1 MGLFDQIVG
10 GLMGNSG
17 GSSALQGLLMNMLGG
32 NQQGQTNQGETNQGQ
47 TNQGQAGQNLPAGG
61 IGGLLA
67 TLEQAGLGQAVQSW
81 IGTGNNQPV
90 SPDQLH
96 SALGEEQV
104 QSMASHSGMSTR
116 DLLLQLSQHLP
127 AIIDSLTPHGQL
139 PPQVAEQKSNAT

>member
-17 GSSALQGLLMNMLGG
+17 ASSALQGLLTNMLGG
-32 NQQGQTNQGETNQGQ
+32 NQQGQV
-47 TNQGQAGQNLPAGG
+47 NQGQAGQNLPAGG

-104 QSMASHSGMSTR
+104 QSMASQSGMSTR

-139 PPQVAEQKSNAT
+139 PPQVAEQKSSST